1 MNTTDCYQILGV
13 QKDASQ
19 KEIKSAYRR
28 LSLKYH
34 PDRNKDE
41 KDAEKFK
48 QVIEAYQILRL
59 EEKKKSKRSEVDI
72 AYTYA
77 EFWKQYD
84 KKVNEEFQFNKAN
97 FAEFRNPFG
106 ANVPETYSHNQEKG
120 PSQISTHVILYVGL
134 GLVALYIILSEILK

>member
-1 MNTTDCYQILGV
+1 MNTADCYQILGIK
-13 QKDASQ
+13 KDASQ

-59 EEKKKSKRSEVDI
+59 EEKSKNKRPEVDI
-72 AYTYA
+72 AHTYA
-77 EFWKQYD
+77 EFWRQYD
-84 KKVNEEFQFNKAN
+84 KKVNEEQFNREN

-106 ANVPETYSHNQEKG
+106 ANVPESYSHNQEKES
-120 PSQISTHVILYVGL
+120 SQISTHLILYIGL
-134 GLVALYIILSEILK
+134 GAVALYIIISGILK

>member
-13 QKDASQ
+13 QKGASQ

-34 PDRNKDE
+34 PDRNKSE
-41 KDAEKFK
+41 KDGEKFK
-48 QVIEAYQILRL
+48 RIIEAYQTLKL

-72 AYTYA
+72 ANTYT

-84 KKVNEEFQFNKAN
+84 KKVNEEQFNRAN
-97 FAEFRNPFG
+97 FAGFQNPFG
-106 ANVPETYSHNQEKG
+106 VNVPESYSHNQEKAS
-120 PSQISTHVILYVGL
+120 SQIFTHVILYVGL
-134 GLVALYIILSEILK
+134 GLVAIWIILSEILK

>member
-13 QKDASQ
+13 QKGASQ
-19 KEIKSAYRR
+19 KEIKSAYRK

-34 PDRNKDE
+34 PDRNKSE
-41 KDAEKFK
+41 KDGEKFK
-48 QVIEAYQILRL
+48 QIIEAYQTLKL

-72 AYTYA
+72 ANTYT

-84 KKVNEEFQFNKAN
+84 KKVNEEQSNRAN
-97 FAEFRNPFG
+97 FAGFQNPFG
-106 ANVPETYSHNQEKG
+106 VNVPERYSHNQEKA

-134 GLVALYIILSEILK
+134 GLVAIWIILSEILK

>member
-34 PDRNKDE
+34 PDRNKDQ
-41 KDAEKFK
+41 KDSEKFK
-48 QVIEAYQILRL
+48 QIIEAYQILRL
-59 EEKKKSKRSEVDI
+59 EEKKKNKRSEIDI
-72 AYTYA
+72 AYTYT

-84 KKVNEEFQFNKAN
+84 KKVNEEQFNRAN

-106 ANVPETYSHNQEKG
+106 ANVPETYSHNQ
-120 PSQISTHVILYVGL
+120 
-134 GLVALYIILSEILK
+134 

>member
-13 QKDASQ
+13 QKGASQ

-34 PDRNKDE
+34 PDRNKGE
-41 KDAEKFK
+41 KNGEKFK
-48 QVIEAYQILRL
+48 QIIEAYQTLKI
-59 EEKKKSKRSEVDI
+59 EEKKKSKKTEVDI
-72 AYTYA
+72 ANTYT

-84 KKVNEEFQFNKAN
+84 KKVNEEQFNKAN
-97 FAEFRNPFG
+97 FAGFQNPFG
-106 ANVPETYSHNQEKG
+106 VNVPESYSHNQEKE

-134 GLVALYIILSEILK
+134 GLVAVWIILSEILK

>member
-1 MNTTDCYQILGV
+1 MNTADCYQILGV
-13 QKDASQ
+13 QKGVSQ

-34 PDRNKDE
+34 PDRNKGE
-41 KDAEKFK
+41 KDGEKFK
-48 QVIEAYQILRL
+48 QIIEAYQTLKL

-72 AYTYA
+72 AYTYT

-84 KKVNEEFQFNKAN
+84 KKVTEEQFNREK
-97 FAEFRNPFG
+97 FAGFQNPFG
-106 ANVPETYSHNQEKG
+106 VNVPESYSHNQEKE

-134 GLVALYIILSEILK
+134 GLVAVWIIFSEILK

>member
-1 MNTTDCYQILGV
+1 MNTIDCYQILEV

-34 PDRNKDE
+34 PDRNKGE
-41 KDAEKFK
+41 KDDKKFK
-48 QVIEAYQILRL
+48 QIIEAYQILKL

-72 AYTYA
+72 ANTYT

-84 KKVNEEFQFNKAN
+84 KKVNEEQFNRAN
-97 FAEFRNPFG
+97 FAGFQNSFG
-106 ANVPETYSHNQEKG
+106 VNVPERYSHNQEKA

-134 GLVALYIILSEILK
+134 GLVAIW